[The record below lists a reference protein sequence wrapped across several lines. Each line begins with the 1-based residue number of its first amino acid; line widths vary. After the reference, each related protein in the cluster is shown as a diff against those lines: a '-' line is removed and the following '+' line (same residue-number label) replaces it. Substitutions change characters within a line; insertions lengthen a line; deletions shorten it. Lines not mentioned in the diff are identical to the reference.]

1 MCFYY
6 IDFFLSFC
14 MFFFLSMNR
23 HWKLEN
29 ESNNNEDD
37 SNHLADNNRNDN
49 NNQGKTVKKQNH
61 LLKIRQRLD
70 LAEAADKVNQE
81 KALNIDT
88 HTW

>member
-1 MCFYY
+1 
-6 IDFFLSFC
+6 
-14 MFFFLSMNR
+14 MNR

-88 HTW
+88 HT